1 MPFPRFGT
9 DLIMQDKPLFIGE
22 THTDTRSLALLAWK
36 LMWIHD
42 QVHAIFIEHYPSGT
56 GPASASI
63 ATIKDEMRSNGMMGG
78 SWLDSRPSLP
88 AEIAQLKYQCDRYR
102 ILLRGWDIEY
112 RSNFQR
118 ATSSWNRKVAGKIAM
133 DLQRQIARHPRFYII
148 FGGGA
153 HGDIMKN
160 SGLFKDLPLFK
171 AQGGDFVEVP
181 RLR

>member
-9 DLIMQDKPLFIGE
+9 DTWQGKPLFIGE
-22 THTDTRSLALLAWK
+22 THTDTRSLTLLAWK
-36 LMWIHD
+36 LTWIHN
-42 QVHAIFIEHYPSGT
+42 QVHAIFIEHYPSGI

-63 ATIKDEMRSNGMMGG
+63 ATIKNEMRSNGMMGG

-102 ILLRGWDIEY
+102 ILLRGWDIKY
-112 RSNFQR
+112 KNNFER
-118 ATSSWNRKVAGKIAM
+118 ATPSWNRKVAGKIAIC
-133 DLQRQIARHPRFYII
+133 LQKQVASNPKFYII

-153 HGDIMKN
+153 HGDILKS
-160 SGLFKDLPLFK
+160 SGFFSDLPLFK
-171 AQGGDFVEVP
+171 AQGEDFVEVA